1 MLQIA
6 LDIARRPA
14 GSVHP
19 IRSIPINQAELDL
32 LLEAARTRGGEIKAR
47 IGGGR
52 LTDADRARFQ
62 ALEVLEYTGAL
73 QSLPDKGAYAVW
85 RLTPATQQAL
95 SALAV
100 TS

>member
-1 MLQIA
+1 MLQSA
-6 LDIARRPA
+6 MDFARRAAASPDR
-14 GSVHP
+14 

-32 LLEAARTRGGEIKAR
+32 LLEATRTRGGEIKAR

-52 LTDADRARFQ
+52 LGDADRARFR

-73 QSLPDKGAYAVW
+73 QSLPDKGSYAVW
-85 RLTPATQQAL
+85 RLTPATQQLL
-95 SALAV
+95 SMLTR